1 MRDVWQSALDAQ
13 DPAGLAAIYA
23 EDGALLPP
31 NSETMSGRAAIEAY
45 WTEFQASGIGIEIKD
60 TEVYAQGD
68 VGYKVGTF
76 TATDPGGATIDEG
89 KYVEIWRHVDG
100 KWQLHRDIWN
110 SDLPTTP
117 APQPDYA
124 AELMMISAAAA
135 SAEYVPVAGF
145 PQGADLSVL
154 YGDPSAGAFEMYF
167 RLQPGVGV
175 PMHFHTSAE
184 RAVGIQGTMTMEYQD
199 GSKADISPGNYMFIP
214 SKMPHAATCP
224 AAGPACIAYF
234 YFDQAF
240 DVTWLA
246 DPPENPNPMPTGS

>member
-1 MRDVWQSALDAQ
+1 MKMLKYGAFLATGLVA
-13 DPAGLAAIYA
+13 LAACA
-23 EDGALLPP
+23 PDAP
-31 NSETMSGRAAIEAY
+31 
-45 WTEFQASGIGIEIKD
+45 D
-60 TEVYAQGD
+60 
-68 VGYKVGTF
+68 
-76 TATDPGGATIDEG
+76 
-89 KYVEIWRHVDG
+89 
-100 KWQLHRDIWN
+100 
-110 SDLPTTP
+110 TP
-117 APQPDYA
+117 ADVA
-124 AELMMISAAAA
+124 GLMMISAAAA
-135 SAEYVPVAGF
+135 SADYVPVAGF

-167 RLQPGVGV
+167 RLQPGVRV

-184 RAVGIQGTMTMEYQD
+184 RSVGIQGTMTMEYQD

-240 DVTWLA
+240 DVTWVE

>member
-1 MRDVWQSALDAQ
+1 MKMLKYGAFLATGLVA
-13 DPAGLAAIYA
+13 LAACA
-23 EDGALLPP
+23 PDAPDAP
-31 NSETMSGRAAIEAY
+31 
-45 WTEFQASGIGIEIKD
+45 D
-60 TEVYAQGD
+60 
-68 VGYKVGTF
+68 
-76 TATDPGGATIDEG
+76 
-89 KYVEIWRHVDG
+89 
-100 KWQLHRDIWN
+100 
-110 SDLPTTP
+110 TP
-117 APQPDYA
+117 ADVA
-124 AELMMISAAAA
+124 GLMMISAAAA
-135 SAEYVPVAGF
+135 SADYVPVAGF

-167 RLQPGVGV
+167 RLQPGVRV

-184 RAVGIQGTMTMEYQD
+184 RSVGIQGTMTMEYQD